1 MLSSRA
7 KYATRAVLH
16 LTLRDTDQ
24 PVAIQEIADCQNIP
38 LKYLQ
43 QILAALKVA
52 GFVQSRKGPGG
63 GYFLARPAR
72 EITLGAVLRAM
83 DGPLAPISCVS
94 ISQHAEC
101 GCPHPEVCA
110 LKASFRE
117 VRDSM
122 AEVLDATN
130 FSQLAERQ
138 RESEKSHNDIQD
150 FVI

>member
-16 LTLRDTDQ
+16 LSTRDNDQ
-24 PVAIQEIADCQNIP
+24 PVAIQEIAEAQNVP

-63 GYFLARPAR
+63 GYALARPAR
-72 EITLGAVLRAM
+72 EITLGDVLRAM
-83 DGPLAPISCVS
+83 DGPLAPIACLSDS
-94 ISQHAEC
+94 KNAEC
-101 GCPHPEVCA
+101 GCPNPDACA
-110 LKASFRE
+110 LRESFRD
-117 VRDSM
+117 VSTAM
-122 AEVLDATN
+122 AKILDATT
-130 FSQLAERQ
+130 FADLAERQ
-138 RESEKSHNDIQD
+138 KTAENSLLGVQD

>member
-16 LTLRDTDQ
+16 LCGEDTDQ
-24 PVAIQEIADCQNIP
+24 PVAIQEISDKQNIP

-43 QILAALKVA
+43 QILAALKVS

-63 GYFLARPAR
+63 GYFLAKAPKD
-72 EITLGAVLRAM
+72 ITLGAVLRAM

-94 ISQHAEC
+94 VSQHAEC

-110 LKASFRE
+110 LRDSFKE

-122 AEVLDATN
+122 ADVLDSTN
-130 FSQLAERQ
+130 FAQLVERQ
-138 RESEKSHNDIQD
+138 RAAEHSLNEIHD